1 MTTIYPQRPKHA
13 SGAWVQTST
22 RRVGRIVSAHQGPEA
37 QHDDLEWCEDSDR
50 WVTCSDEYLENVY
63 QVQFLDTWGE
73 PYTEPWPEHLLDP
86 VSVLDALI
94 E

>member
-1 MTTIYPQRPKHA
+1 MIYPQKRHHED
-13 SGAWVQTST
+13 GAWVQTPT
-22 RRVGRIVSAHQGPEA
+22 RRVGRIASAHFGREA

-50 WVTCSDEYLENVY
+50 WVTRSDEYLENVY
-63 QVQFLDTWGE
+63 QVRFLDTWGE

-86 VSVLDALI
+86 VSVLDALV